1 MYEYIVIDEDNA
13 TAFHPLIR
21 EDAYPFITD
30 DGVMALGIVEEFFP
44 VAALV
49 CRLDGEGSAD
59 ILSLFVTE
67 DHRRKGL
74 ATDLLSTAADI
85 LMQEADINR
94 FSCEFTDTGEEE
106 ALTAFLKYLEFDIK
120 KEAGGCFL
128 TSFGQLRSSSVL
140 KGEGKKCIEYKD
152 MNTKQRNLLFD
163 EEMDLQLYEGEGEIE
178 GSMSCVI
185 CNEESGA
192 LDGCLIF
199 TKEENGDLVL
209 SWARG
214 SSKSSTTL
222 LRMLRHAVAA
232 GSEYPD
238 DQKVYIPV
246 INDTS
251 EKLAEKLLEGI
262 SERTER
268 VYSASLYLED
278 ENE

>member
-1 MYEYIVIDEDNA
+1 MYEYIIIDEDNA
-13 TAFHPLIR
+13 TAFRPLIR
-21 EDAYPFITD
+21 EDAYPFVLD
-30 DGVMALGIVEEFFP
+30 DGILALGIVEEFFP

-120 KEAGGCFL
+120 EEAGGCFL
-128 TSFGQLRSSSVL
+128 TNFGQLRSSSVL

-152 MNTKQRNLLFD
+152 MNTKQRYLLFD

-178 GSMSCVI
+178 GSMSCVV

-192 LDGCLIF
+192 LD
-199 TKEENGDLVL
+199 
-209 SWARG
+209 G

-222 LRMLRHAVAA
+222 LRMLRHAMAA
-232 GSEYPD
+232 GSAYPD
-238 DQKVYIPV
+238 DQKLYIPV
-246 INDTS
+246 INDNS
-251 EKLAEKLLEGI
+251 AKLAEKLLEGI
-262 SERTER
+262 CERTEQA
-268 VYSASLYLED
+268 YTASLYLED
-278 ENE
+278 ESE